1 MSTKKI
7 DDDNESNKTDR
18 SLNRSLEDDG
28 FDLGN
33 FADIIDDRTIVKIP
47 ALNDKYKLVERPR
60 ILFNFTMVTWESK
73 FATSVFQKNF
83 KTELCTYFTK
93 GIIDLS
99 LSETIVYAVYKGQRF
114 DVYIYVAIGVIAIK
128 VLDTMILF
136 FRKVK

>member
-1 MSTKKI
+1 
-7 DDDNESNKTDR
+7 
-18 SLNRSLEDDG
+18 
-28 FDLGN
+28 
-33 FADIIDDRTIVKIP
+33 
-47 ALNDKYKLVERPR
+47 
-60 ILFNFTMVTWESK
+60 MVTWESK

-83 KTELCTYFTK
+83 KTELCTYITK